1 MSAEGQALQAKYQ
14 KLAAEYAKLRAQ
26 NTVLKKAVIEEQ
38 EKTKSLQE
46 TIKQKDQSIRKY
58 EQELDS
64 VQFRN
69 DQLSKRVAVLQEE
82 LDESSGKNWKS
93 WASSPSKPPVV
104 NDVKD
109 EELQF
114 KIQENERLQR
124 ELSESTQQYR
134 QQLVELQ
141 ERLAKA
147 ERDSSNQQKIIDE
160 ASDTHRMVIDKLQED
175 RALMEVRQ
183 PMSVN
188 DKKGG
193 CRGLLSKL
201 FRFCLSVFL
210 KAIYEIEMKV
220 LISEHKEL
228 NIFNIPPHDRR
239 HQAKSRELTALAN
252 DLIKEL
258 MSALS
263 NLHTYTEQRI
273 KTFYVESEQ
282 MQLTASTQKFCGYLH
297 ENAAVLRAVEQSFS
311 SFHKNLKTDSLIT
324 LETVV
329 GLKHF
334 ADAFHDYVN
343 YLKKILPYHKLS
355 MEEDCNSSTCSTTLQ
370 GHNHQVFNSL
380 VHFFQVFNKIDSYVS
395 ALASASNL
403 PGLLPVNYSV
413 SFMQL
418 TCFLEELNDA
428 VKELSKHYHSKISIE
443 HQLPTTSQTLKTTD
457 ECIMSTFVYL
467 ITTTGK
473 IVKFMNNNLDF
484 LTSKSVLR
492 TRGATTATEADLTT
506 SPIVI
511 SFRHQAVD
519 YLSKIKAPCPESV
532 PYSLAVHNNK
542 VLAHSSQSK
551 DTLSEQITQ
560 NQERMSKLEQ
570 AKEHWMLEAQLLQ
583 VKFEKESKRAE
594 LLEKEVHKLK
604 LMPKLHESEDI
615 KQPSSF
621 SSISERPPTPPT
633 DLGEVL
639 TVTDETSEEQT
650 RENLIKSHFTS
661 RITELSSQLQLVD
674 GKAASFGTEC
684 RSLYKRIKQA
694 DKNKSD
700 LSMELQVA
708 KGRVKEIQDELEV
721 TKRNY
726 ETQLSMMSEHLCG
739 MNEKLTTQQD
749 EIEALKGRATKK
761 GKK

>member
-147 ERDSSNQQKIIDE
+147 ERDSSSQQKIIDE

-175 RALMEVRQ
+175 RALMEA
-183 PMSVN
+183 
-188 DKKGG
+188 
-193 CRGLLSKL
+193 KL
-201 FRFCLSVFL
+201 RKTEEELRASSL
-210 KAIYEIEMKV
+210 KAEKSQQQLKMVQQEMSSKYDNVCKV
-220 LISEHKEL
+220 LGEKVPFNDTEHKEL

-395 ALASASNL
+395 ALASASSSL

-583 VKFEKESKRAE
+583 VKYEKESKRAE

-684 RSLYKRIKQA
+684 RALYKRA
-694 DKNKSD
+694 N
-700 LSMELQVA
+700 
-708 KGRVKEIQDELEV
+708 
-721 TKRNY
+721 
-726 ETQLSMMSEHLCG
+726 HF
-739 MNEKLTTQQD
+739 
-749 EIEALKGRATKK
+749 
-761 GKK
+761 